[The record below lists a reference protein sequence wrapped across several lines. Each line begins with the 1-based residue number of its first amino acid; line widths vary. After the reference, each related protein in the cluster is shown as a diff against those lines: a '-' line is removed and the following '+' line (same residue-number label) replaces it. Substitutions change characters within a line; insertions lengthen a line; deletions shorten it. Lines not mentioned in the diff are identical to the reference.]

1 MKTCCYCLRPIIALL
16 IISSLVLCCCSNKK
30 EKCDDCEA
38 LGIVTR
44 TFEEEFPRKTVS
56 VDPLY
61 IEGGKSFKVSFSSM
75 EEAEYKITHC
85 LGADK
90 PDYIYSGASY
100 DIIKKV
106 IRSDASAMLW
116 PFDSLCKNENLFIVD
131 SDDGLVRI
139 YTWED
144 VENAGTM
151 SNYYDIIQYRWN
163 DKVLVQ
169 GEHESDC
176 EFCPSSL
183 AQKIYTIN
191 GKDRTYYLV
200 KYYFREWSSLAF
212 ASFQAFEL
220 TEQGVKPFDLF
231 YDEYGG
237 IDNLSFEY
245 NIPDWYFK
253 TNLGEGYD
261 WLCYY
266 DKNSRIYYH
275 PDSEY
280 DLTDRYE
287 KYVFDG
293 NVFVLKDASAAN
305 PFLSPS
311 LHDYKHLDRWFET
324 KRNKIRIDLMED
336 ETYRYAAW
344 KATDKMIDNPE
355 LVIMNGSYDDGLN
368 RFVFLNNGYEYHV
381 YESYVDVEKDG
392 KQVGKWEVYN
402 RWLDK

>member
-1 MKTCCYCLRPIIALL
+1 MNIMKKRIILALL
-16 IISSLVLCCCSNKK
+16 VVVTVTLCCCKNGKTTRNSLVEPKSNSA
-30 EKCDDCEA
+30 ENEVEEQNRNGFD
-38 LGIVTR
+38 
-44 TFEEEFPRKTVS
+44 FEE
-56 VDPLY
+56 
-61 IEGGKSFKVSFSSM
+61 FKQMLSSNPSSM
-75 EEAEYKITHC
+75 
-85 LGADK
+85 LDN
-90 PDYIYSGASY
+90 
-100 DIIKKV
+100 
-106 IRSDASAMLW
+106 
-116 PFDSLCKNENLFIVD
+116 FDSLCINENIDIVD
-131 SDDGLVRI
+131 SEDGMVRI

-220 TEQGVKPFDLF
+220 TEQGVKPVDLF

>member
-1 MKTCCYCLRPIIALL
+1 MNIMRKRIILALL
-16 IISSLVLCCCSNKK
+16 VVFTVTLCSCKNGKTTHHNSSIELNTNPT
-30 EKCDDCEA
+30 DDDFVEQNRN
-38 LGIVTR
+38 GFD
-44 TFEEEFPRKTVS
+44 FEE
-56 VDPLY
+56 
-61 IEGGKSFKVSFSSM
+61 FKQMLSSNPSSM
-75 EEAEYKITHC
+75 LDH
-85 LGADK
+85 
-90 PDYIYSGASY
+90 
-100 DIIKKV
+100 
-106 IRSDASAMLW
+106 
-116 PFDSLCKNENLFIVD
+116 FDSLCINENIDIVD
-131 SDDGLVRI
+131 SEDGMVRI

-163 DKVLVQ
+163 DNVLVQ
-169 GEHESDC
+169 GEHECDC
-176 EFCPSSL
+176 EYCPSSL

-220 TEQGVKPFDLF
+220 TEKGLKPVDLF
-231 YDEYGG
+231 FDEYGG

-253 TNLGEGYD
+253 TNLGEGYH

-266 DKNSRIYYH
+266 DQINRIYYH

-287 KYVFDG
+287 KYVFNGDK
-293 NVFVLKDASAAN
+293 FILRDTSAAN

-311 LHDYKHLDRWFET
+311 LYEYKYLVRWFET
-324 KRNKIRIDLMED
+324 KRNKIRIDLMKD

-344 KATDKMIDNPE
+344 KATDNMIDNPE
-355 LVIMNGSYDDGLN
+355 LVIMNGSYDDSLN
-368 RFVFLNNGYEYHV
+368 RFVFFNNGYEYHV
-381 YESYVDVEKDG
+381 YDSYVDVEKDG
-392 KQVGKWEVYN
+392 KQVGNWSVYN
-402 RWLDK
+402 RWTGK